1 MTVLDDLDVGRSF
14 PLGVNYWPRRKA
26 MYWWKDFE
34 PAEVAEEFDLI
45 AELGLRL
52 VRIFLLWEDF
62 QPTPRAVSETALAHL
77 ETVCEL
83 AAARGLGLDVTFFTG
98 HMSGPNWAPSWLLG
112 GSEPVPAGR
121 QVISAGDLDAGP
133 YRDPYID
140 PLALDAAELQ
150 LRTVIGRLAG
160 HPGVWAWNLGNEP
173 DNFAV
178 PATDEDGA
186 AWAARMLGLMAEL
199 DPARH
204 RTVGLHAPSLSS
216 HNHLRVDQVFAAADF
231 AVMHAYPIYANFGDD
246 PLDPDI
252 VPFAT
257 ALTAALSGKPTM
269 MEEFGACTAPP
280 GSDTVDWQWSRR
292 GRDFQQVMVGEE
304 RLAEHVEQVLPRL
317 VEVGS
322 RGAVIWCFADY
333 HESLWDRPP
342 CDIQLHER
350 HFGLVRPDGSLK
362 PHAEVLRRFIAS
374 GPTIGEPSA
383 RAHMNV
389 DGAAFYADP
398 EAAVLALYRD
408 FRSAR

>member
-1 MTVLDDLDVGRSF
+1 LTVLDDLDVGRPF

-62 QPTPRAVSETALAHL
+62 QPTPRAVSEPALAHL

-112 GSEPVPAGR
+112 GSQPVPAGR
-121 QVISAGDLDAGP
+121 QVISDGDLDAGP
-133 YRDPYID
+133 YRDPYTD
-140 PLALDAAELQ
+140 SLALEAAELQ

-186 AWAARMLGLMAEL
+186 AWAGRMLGLMAEL

-216 HNHLRVDQVFAAADF
+216 HNHLRADQVFAAADF
-231 AVMHAYPIYANFGDD
+231 AVMHAYPIYANFGGD

-257 ALTAALSGKPTM
+257 ALTAALSGKPTL

-280 GSDTVDWQWSRR
+280 GSDTVDWQWSHH
-292 GRDFQQVMVGEE
+292 GRDHRQVMVGEE

-322 RGAVIWCFADY
+322 RGAVMWCFADY

-342 CDIQLHER
+342 CDVQLHER

-374 GPTIGEPSA
+374 GPIIGEPSA
-383 RAHMNV
+383 RARMEV

-398 EAAVLALYRD
+398 EAAALALYRD